1 MFFFR
6 FDPDGSGTDRRQAPD
21 AAGAKTPRDQVLQDQ
36 RRKVSLPHR
45 CGVLR
50 FCILSHRTD
59 LSFVCLER
67 LRIKTLPTL
76 ALVKDAKTRDYI
88 VGFSDLGNTD
98 EFSTEVPAF
107 FYQLKLGGS
116 GRISLAQNFQTQT
129 VLKTGDCGTIFFP
142 RWVSLKS

>member
-1 MFFFR
+1 M
-6 FDPDGSGTDRRQAPD
+6 
-21 AAGAKTPRDQVLQDQ
+21 
-36 RRKVSLPHR
+36 
-45 CGVLR
+45 
-50 FCILSHRTD
+50 
-59 LSFVCLER
+59 SFVCLER

-116 GRISLAQNFQTQT
+116 GRISLAQNFQTPNSDSTQNWRLWNNFLST
-129 VLKTGDCGTIFFP
+129 LGFTQELTHPWGSNK
-142 RWVSLKS
+142 